1 MKKRWK
7 ELRGLLLLC
16 MAIGWWGFWYPEL
29 ERVADTYAIVYED
42 GTVQMSSQ
50 LVEYEL
56 DEESFWNIAS
66 SDKYEVRIS
75 SKLWML
81 LKEFWIEDRK

>member
-7 ELRGLLLLC
+7 DLRAVLLLG

-29 ERVADTYAIVYED
+29 EKVADTYALVRED
-42 GTVQMSSQ
+42 GTVQMSSE

-56 DEESFWNIAS
+56 DEEGFWDNASF
-66 SDKYEVRIS
+66 DKCEIRIS
-75 SKLWML
+75 SKLWKMW
-81 LKEFWIEDRK
+81 KEFWIEDRK

>member
-1 MKKRWK
+1 MKKRGK

-29 ERVADTYAIVYED
+29 ERVADTYAIVWED
-42 GTVQMSSQ
+42 GTVQMASE

-56 DEESFWNIAS
+56 DEESLLDHAS
-66 SDKYEVRIS
+66 SNKCEVRIS
-75 SKLWML
+75 SKLWKM

>member
-7 ELRGLLLLC
+7 EFRGILLLGV
-16 MAIGWWGFWYPEL
+16 AIGWWGFWYPEL
-29 ERVADTYAIVYED
+29 EKAADTYALVWED
-42 GTVQMSSQ
+42 GTVQMSSE

-56 DEESFWNIAS
+56 GEEDVFRKVPSEKCEI
-66 SDKYEVRIS
+66 RIS
-75 SKLWML
+75 SKLWKM